1 MIMAQIEQSQKSA
14 SAVKENKI
22 RRPSIY
28 QIKLILEEV
37 DIGFATFGSLARRGN
52 RKDTCNYLKLLVQ
65 DLGWLKKKQ
74 QPFASSAE
82 KVDLS
87 RVFKTFAVYE
97 LTEKGRAFLK
107 LFPEENKMDETE
119 NIAPSNNDD
128 DELTAREKDTEID
141 DKKSLAR
148 PSLFAIWGILHK
160 VDYSVGHKV
169 RFAELAR
176 CTPELRNRNKM
187 VAYVKFLI
195 EELAW
200 LEAGKETKETL
211 YNPFNSQA
219 RFRRWAVTYYS
230 LSEKGKIFL
239 ELFPKKDSIAQEE
252 EEKEPQVRPLT
263 PQEER
268 RQKWYEKWC

>member
-1 MIMAQIEQSQKSA
+1 MAQIDQSQKSA

-28 QIKLILEEV
+28 QIKLVLEEAH
-37 DIGFATFGSLARRGN
+37 IGFATFGSLARRRN
-52 RKDTCNYLKLLVQ
+52 RKDTCDYLKLLVQ

-74 QPFASSAE
+74 LFASSAE

-107 LFPEENKMDETE
+107 LFPEEKKIDETK
-119 NIAPSNNDD
+119 NITPNNNDD
-128 DELTAREKDTEID
+128 DERGTRENDTEID
-141 DKKSLAR
+141 DKKKSLAR

-195 EELAW
+195 DELAW

-230 LSEKGKIFL
+230 LSEKGRIFL

-252 EEKEPQVRPLT
+252 EEPQVRPLT
-263 PQEER
+263 PEEDR